1 MAVAMEVSKALDL
14 RHLALPTGGPRI
26 LRLEVEEYVD
36 HSGDDALRVWAI
48 LPNDVDVEG
57 LTGRWVV
64 DFKGAI
70 RDALRAQGISLF
82 PYISIAPES
91 EWREAT
97 SES

>member
-1 MAVAMEVSKALDL
+1 
-14 RHLALPTGGPRI
+14 
-26 LRLEVEEYVD
+26 
-36 HSGDDALRVWAI
+36 